1 MMLPNM
7 SGNIAVVTGGSSGI
21 GAAIVNRFLEKG
33 ATVISLDLVKPSNQ
47 NQQAIHFDCDLTH
60 EESVSLAFT
69 DIKKNYGS
77 VDIICANAGIVPA
90 WSRITDTEFSD
101 WKKVIDVNVNS
112 LFLTISKGAEL
123 LKSGTGTVVITGS
136 LNSWKGDAN
145 IASYVASKHAA
156 LGLLKSAA
164 LDLGREGIR
173 VNGVAPGPIATQALI
188 SRVKS
193 RIKKDDKDVE
203 SFIQKFAEATALKR
217 IATIDEVVNTID
229 FLANEQSSGI
239 TGQLIAVDCGV

>member
-1 MMLPNM
+1 MLPNM
-7 SGNIAVVTGGSSGI
+7 SGKIAVVTGGSSGI

-229 FLANEQSSGI
+229 FLANEQSSGL

>member
-7 SGNIAVVTGGSSGI
+7 SGKIAIVTGGSSGI

>member
-1 MMLPNM
+1 MLPNM
-7 SGNIAVVTGGSSGI
+7 SGKIAVVTGGSSGI
-21 GAAIVNRFLEKG
+21 GAAIVNRFLENG

>member
-7 SGNIAVVTGGSSGI
+7 SGKIAVVTGGSSGI

-90 WSRITDTEFSD
+90 WSRIADTEFSD

>member
-1 MMLPNM
+1 MLPNM
-7 SGNIAVVTGGSSGI
+7 SGKIAVVTGGSSGI

-47 NQQAIHFDCDLTH
+47 NQPARHFDCDLTH

>member
-7 SGNIAVVTGGSSGI
+7 SGKIAVVTGGSSGI

-112 LFLTISKGAEL
+112 LFLSISKGAEL

-193 RIKKDDKDVE
+193 RIKMDDKDVE

>member
-1 MMLPNM
+1 MVLPNM
-7 SGNIAVVTGGSSGI
+7 SGKIAVVTGGSSGI

>member
-1 MMLPNM
+1 MLPNM
-7 SGNIAVVTGGSSGI
+7 SGKIAVVTGGSSGI

>member
-7 SGNIAVVTGGSSGI
+7 SGKIAVVTGGSSGI

-33 ATVISLDLVKPSNQ
+33 ATVISLDLVKPTNQ
-47 NQQAIHFDCDLTH
+47 NQQAIHFVCDLTH

>member
-7 SGNIAVVTGGSSGI
+7 SGKIAVVTGGSSGI

-33 ATVISLDLVKPSNQ
+33 ATVISLDLVKPTNQ

-69 DIKKNYGS
+69 DIEKNYGS

>member
-1 MMLPNM
+1 MLPNM
-7 SGNIAVVTGGSSGI
+7 SGKIAVVTGGSSGI

-33 ATVISLDLVKPSNQ
+33 ATVISLDLVKPTNQ

>member
-7 SGNIAVVTGGSSGI
+7 SGKIAVVTGGSSGI

-173 VNGVAPGPIATQALI
+173 VNGVAPGPIAPQALI

>member
-7 SGNIAVVTGGSSGI
+7 SGKIAVVTGGSSGI

-229 FLANEQSSGI
+229 FLANEQSSGV

>member
-7 SGNIAVVTGGSSGI
+7 SGKIAVVTGGSSGI

-33 ATVISLDLVKPSNQ
+33 ATVISLDLVKPTNQ

-69 DIKKNYGS
+69 DIEKNYGS

-112 LFLTISKGAEL
+112 LFLTISKGAKL

-145 IASYVASKHAA
+145 IGYYVASKHAA

>member
-7 SGNIAVVTGGSSGI
+7 SGKIAVVTGGSSGI

-47 NQQAIHFDCDLTH
+47 NRQAIHFDCDLTH

-112 LFLTISKGAEL
+112 LFLTISKGAKL

>member
-7 SGNIAVVTGGSSGI
+7 SGKIAVVTGGSSGI

-33 ATVISLDLVKPSNQ
+33 ATVISLDLVKPTNQ

-60 EESVSLAFT
+60 EESVSLAFA
-69 DIKKNYGS
+69 DIEKNYGS
-77 VDIICANAGIVPA
+77 GDIICANAGIVPA

-112 LFLTISKGAEL
+112 LFLTISKGAKL

-145 IASYVASKHAA
+145 IGSYVASKHAA

>member
-7 SGNIAVVTGGSSGI
+7 SGKIAVVTGGSSGI

-33 ATVISLDLVKPSNQ
+33 ATVISLDLVKPTNQ

>member
-7 SGNIAVVTGGSSGI
+7 SGKIAVVTGGSSGI